1 MNNQEK
7 EVRWVGRSKNDIQ
20 NFPDDTRRE
29 AGYELQKVQ
38 LGKQP
43 SDFKPMKTVGSGVR
57 EIRIRDGSSNYY
69 RVMYI
74 AKYEEAIYVLHA
86 FHKTTRAT
94 EDKDI
99 MLARKRLKA
108 VKRYRQE

>member
-1 MNNQEK
+1 MNDQEK
-7 EVRWVGRSKNDIQ
+7 KLRWVGRSRSDIRD
-20 NFPDDTRRE
+20 FPDDARRE

-43 SDFKPMKTVGSGVR
+43 SDFKPMTTVGSGVK
-57 EIRIRDGSSNYY
+57 EIRIRTDGSNHY

-74 AKYEEAIYVLHA
+74 AKFREAIYVLHA

-99 MLARKRLKA
+99 KLARKRLKA
-108 VKRYRQE
+108 VKRHRRK

>member
-1 MNNQEK
+1 MDNQEK
-7 EVRWVGRSKNDIQ
+7 EVRWVGRSRNDIQ
-20 NFPDDTRRE
+20 NFPDDARKR

-38 LGKQP
+38 LGKRP
-43 SDFKPMKTVGSGVR
+43 KDFKPMKSVGSGVR
-57 EIRIRDGSSNYY
+57 EIRIRDGDSNHY

-74 AKYEEAIYVLHA
+74 AKYEEAVYVLHA

-99 MLARKRLKA
+99 KLARKRLKA
-108 VKRYRQE
+108 VKRYRQK